1 MSVCLEKIVKLHS
14 QIITMDMSLDEYYEQ
29 CMAPKLHETHGY
41 GPFPSQGQLRRHY
54 HRMHYF
60 GSEYLQHRT
69 PKQPVHR
76 NLAKKSSAE
85 NAELERLCEVL
96 SKVFVEMPARAYP
109 SLGMRYQKNEKAA
122 GPNEN
127 DTTKST
133 NWKTVQQENS
143 TNAVQ
148 AKASPWA

>member
-1 MSVCLEKIVKLHS
+1 
-14 QIITMDMSLDEYYEQ
+14 MDMSLDEYYEQ
-29 CMAPKLHETHGY
+29 CMAPKLQETHSY
-41 GPFPSQGQLRRHY
+41 GPVPSQGQLRRHY

-96 SKVFVEMPARAYP
+96 SKVLRQNASESI
-109 SLGMRYQKNEKAA
+109 SLIGDEIPENEKAA
-122 GPNEN
+122 G
-127 DTTKST
+127 
-133 NWKTVQQENS
+133 
-143 TNAVQ
+143 
-148 AKASPWA
+148 